1 MPPSVSRWQ
10 AAVLVAAAAGAV
22 GLGACSSPSGP
33 TPVALAISCPV
44 VQPLETVDGSPVPVT
59 FTDPETTGGTAPVTT
74 TCTPV
79 SGSLF
84 GLGATTVSCSARDA
98 RNQTAACNFAVNVS
112 RVPELTATRFLA
124 FGDSITDG
132 ALSPCPILPAWGGR
146 RSRPGDLND
155 IWLIRSS
162 VSPPTSYPSVLHG
175 LLTARY
181 RFQTI
186 TMVNEGLGGEQVIDE
201 EGGTNDV
208 TFARFRSALNAH
220 VPQVVLLQ
228 EGVNDLNNSGGHLEV
243 IAPIVKALR
252 DLARE
257 ARGRGIHVMIGTLL
271 PQEPGSCRAFAPA
284 MIVPANDAIKEMV
297 TAEGYTLVDL
307 HQSFNGIA
315 GPLIGVDGLH
325 PNEMGYQKIAEAFL
339 ASIRQNLQVK

>member
-1 MPPSVSRWQ
+1 MAPKVSRWQ
-10 AAVLVAAAAGAV
+10 AAALAAAAAGAV
-22 GLGACSSPSGP
+22 GLGACSSPAGP
-33 TPVALAISCPV
+33 TPVALAISCPIA
-44 VQPLETVDGSPVPVT
+44 QQLETTDGSPVTVT
-59 FTDPETTGGTAPVTT
+59 FTAPETTGGTAPVTT

-79 SGSLF
+79 SGGLF
-84 GLGATTVSCSARDA
+84 GLGATAVSCSARDA
-98 RNQTAACNFAVNVS
+98 RAQTAACSFTVTVS
-112 RVPELTATRFLA
+112 QVPQLTATRFLA

-132 ALSPCPILPAWGGR
+132 ALSPCPILPAWAGR
-146 RSRPGDLND
+146 PGRPGDMDD

-186 TMVNEGLGGEQVIDE
+186 TMVNEGLGGEQVIDQ
-201 EGGTNDV
+201 EGGTNDA

-220 VPQVVLLQ
+220 APQVVLLQ

-243 IAPIVKALR
+243 IPPIVKALR

-271 PQEPGSCRAFAPA
+271 PQEPGSCRAYAPA
-284 MIVPANDAIKEMV
+284 MIAPANDGIKEMV
-297 TAEGYTLVDL
+297 AAEGYTLVDL
-307 HQSFNGIA
+307 YQSFNGIA

-325 PNEMGYQKIAEAFL
+325 PNETGYQKIADAFL